1 MQQKTNNVAPVTFAV
16 LLHIVLFG
24 SMFVVLD
31 FGGTPDLAIPLAINA
46 TLVTENA
53 VITPPKVEQPKV
65 EEPKVEEPPKIEE
78 PPPQPDTQEQDRLA
92 AEQEKR
98 EQDARDEAARLQKIE
113 DDAAEAEKLKAAE
126 AEKQRKEAEA
136 DAERKRVQAEEER
149 QADIERQ
156 RIENE
161 QLRKDTEEAER
172 QKELDVES
180 QRMQAMTAS
189 AKSAYIFAIQQ
200 DIQRN
205 WVRPA
210 NAEVGL
216 DCVIRVKQTTGGVVL
231 EVNIESCNGDAT
243 IRRSIE
249 AAVRKASP
257 LPAPRDPGVFDRDI
271 RLTFRPEE

>member
-1 MQQKTNNVAPVTFAV
+1 
-16 LLHIVLFG
+16 
-24 SMFVVLD
+24 MFVVFD
-31 FGGTPDLAIPLAINA
+31 FGRTPDIAIPLAINA

-53 VITPPKVEQPKV
+53 VITPPRV
-65 EEPKVEEPPKIEE
+65 EEPKVEEPP
-78 PPPQPDTQEQDRLA
+78 PQPDTRAQERIA

-113 DDAAEAEKLKAAE
+113 DDKAEAEKQRLAE
-126 AEKQRKEAEA
+126 AEKQRKEAA
-136 DAERKRVQAEEER
+136 AEEER
-149 QADIERQ
+149 QRQLAEEERLKDIERQ

-161 QLRKDTEEAER
+161 RERKEAEETAR
-172 QKELDVES
+172 HEELAAEAAA
-180 QRMQAMTAS
+180 MQASEAIAAN
-189 AKSAYIFAIQQ
+189 AKTAYIFAIQQ
-200 DIQRN
+200 DIKRN

-216 DCVIRVKQTTGGVVL
+216 NCVISVRQTAGGVVTD
-231 EVNIESCNGDAT
+231 VNIESCNGDAT

-257 LPAPRDPGVFDRDI
+257 LPAPRDPSVFDRDI